1 MNSILQQIEHAV
13 RQGPRAVERLIAVT
27 DFPHV
32 NGRTVT
38 FLYNGEGQEVALQ
51 HGIHGLPGHLEFRRL
66 QGSSVWILQIDV
78 PPSSRMEY
86 KIAVANMSHMALI
99 RDPLNHNAAR
109 DPFGANSVV
118 YGDGYLPPDWS
129 IMDADARRGTLET
142 RTMSSSVFEAERELR
157 VYLPAR
163 FRKSRRYP
171 LLIVHDGF
179 DYLQFANLQAVLDNL
194 IHRLELPPM
203 VVAMVQSLDR
213 MHEYAA
219 DDRHAEFLVHELLP
233 QLEDWY
239 PLVKHAAARGLCGA
253 SFGAVASL
261 HCAWR
266 HPGVFGRLLLQSGS
280 FVFTEI
286 GEHERGPMF
295 DPVVKFLNAF
305 RRAPGRFCEQ
315 AFVSCGVY
323 ESLIYYHRAMVP
335 LLQESGVQVRARE
348 ANDGHNWENWRDRLR
363 EGLSYLFP
371 GPIWMVYE

>member
-86 KIAVANMSHMALI
+86 KIAVANMSHLALI

-142 RTMSSSVFEAERELR
+142 RTMSSSVLR
-157 VYLPAR
+157 
-163 FRKSRRYP
+163 
-171 LLIVHDGF
+171 
-179 DYLQFANLQAVLDNL
+179 
-194 IHRLELPPM
+194 
-203 VVAMVQSLDR
+203 QS
-213 MHEYAA
+213 
-219 DDRHAEFLVHELLP
+219 VN
-233 QLEDWY
+233 
-239 PLVKHAAARGLCGA
+239 CG
-253 SFGAVASL
+253 SI
-261 HCAWR
+261 C
-266 HPGVFGRLLLQSGS
+266 
-280 FVFTEI
+280 
-286 GEHERGPMF
+286 
-295 DPVVKFLNAF
+295 
-305 RRAPGRFCEQ
+305 RRAFASRGGIRC
-315 AFVSCGVY
+315 
-323 ESLIYYHRAMVP
+323 SLCTTALITCSSP
-335 LLQESGVQVRARE
+335 IC
-348 ANDGHNWENWRDRLR
+348 RLC
-363 EGLSYLFP
+363 ST
-371 GPIWMVYE
+371 I